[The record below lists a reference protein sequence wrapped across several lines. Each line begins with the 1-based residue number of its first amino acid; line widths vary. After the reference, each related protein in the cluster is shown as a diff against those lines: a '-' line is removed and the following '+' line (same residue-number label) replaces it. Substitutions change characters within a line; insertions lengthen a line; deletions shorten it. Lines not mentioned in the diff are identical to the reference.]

1 MEKRI
6 ITTDN
11 APKAIGPYSQGVVAG
26 NFLFLSGQIPINPE
40 TNTIVEGDIMA
51 QTKQVM
57 ENIKG
62 ILEAGGSSMDN
73 VVKATLYVKDMD
85 EYGKINEVYSTYLG
99 KVQPARSTVEVKR
112 LPKDVGIEIDVIAII
127 G

>member
-62 ILEAGGSSMDN
+62 ILEACM
-73 VVKATLYVKDMD
+73 
-85 EYGKINEVYSTYLG
+85 
-99 KVQPARSTVEVKR
+99 
-112 LPKDVGIEIDVIAII
+112 
-127 G
+127 